1 MTLSRAIVWTDH
13 QSARILP
20 VDPGS
25 AEARTI
31 HAHSYATAQHGSG
44 VRTQHE
50 YFAALCD
57 AIDAASEVLV
67 AGSHTALSDFKHY
80 VGKHRPHSAQRIV
93 GYEGIGHLTDPQLAA
108 LARKHFADMDRHLA
122 AVSP

>member
-20 VDPGS
+20 VEPAS

-31 HAHSYATAQHGSG
+31 HAHAYATAQHGSG

-57 AIDAASEVLV
+57 AIDDAGKVLV
-67 AGSHTALSDFKHY
+67 TGSHTALSDFQRY
-80 VGKHRPHSAQRIV
+80 VVKHRPHTAPRIV
-93 GYEGIGHLTDPQLAA
+93 GYEGLGHLTDPQLVA
-108 LARKHFADMDRHLA
+108 LARKHFADIDRHLA
-122 AVSP
+122 SAS